1 VRAAVAGVAL
11 QLGCFAGLAVLGA
24 ISSSCVAAD
33 ATTTGSVPDSNSFI
47 TNDVSL
53 FMERRCGS
61 LDCHGQTGRPMRLYS
76 VWGLRLDTGTNGAR
90 DTSATTDKERLEN
103 YRAVVG
109 LEPERLEEI
118 FTTPSG
124 ELPNFDNYQL
134 LLKPLDIV
142 GGGVRHKG
150 GPVLRQTTSDDGW
163 VCLSGWVTN
172 NADKVACDNAANI
185 TQ

>member
-1 VRAAVAGVAL
+1 MRAAVAGVAL
-11 QLGCFAGLAVLGA
+11 QLVGFAVLAA
-24 ISSSCVAAD
+24 IASSCAAAD
-33 ATTTGSVPDSNSFI
+33 TVTVGSLPDSNSFI

-76 VWGLRLDTGTNGAR
+76 VWGLRLDTGANGAR

-109 LEPERLEEI
+109 LEPERLQEI
-118 FTTPSG
+118 FTTPQG
-124 ELPNFDNYQL
+124 TAPNFDNYQL
-134 LLKPLDIV
+134 LLKPLDIE

>member
-1 VRAAVAGVAL
+1 MKAALLVVVLAAL
-11 QLGCFAGLAVLGA
+11 ATAA
-24 ISSSCVAAD
+24 TSC
-33 ATTTGSVPDSNSFI
+33 ATEAQTTVSALPDSASFI

-76 VWGLRLDTGTNGAR
+76 VWGLRLDEGTNGAR
-90 DTSATTDKERLEN
+90 DTNATTDKERMQN
-103 YRAVVG
+103 YSAVVG
-109 LEPERLEEI
+109 LEPERLQEI
-118 FTTPSG
+118 FNTPAG
-124 ELPNFDNYQL
+124 VAPNFDDYQL

-142 GGGVRHKG
+142 GGVVRHKG

-172 NADKVACDNAANI
+172 NVDKIACDNAANFG
-185 TQ
+185 Q